1 MYSSA
6 FFVFQTR
13 VDDGRW
19 HKLRVMRKRQV
30 GILQVDEERP
40 SRGRSLAGGG
50 GGGGASVLNTD
61 GKVWVGGKRSL
72 PAGLPKEYYGGFRGC
87 VRRVRIFKRRLDL
100 LRSGDGSSLKF
111 CEDGG

>member
-1 MYSSA
+1 M
-6 FFVFQTR
+6 FQTR

-30 GILQVDEERP
+30 GILQVDKDRP
-40 SRGRSLAGGG
+40 SRGRSLAGG